1 MRGFWGRDAEDD
13 NEGVGMGLS
22 KSEESTWDMVG
33 RVRDDGD
40 SDSAEDSSMRLKWMR
55 RSESDD
61 SMCELRGR
69 VETDG
74 ASESSDL

>member
-1 MRGFWGRDAEDD
+1 MRVCWGRDVEDD
-13 NEGVGMGLS
+13 IEGVDMELS
-22 KSEESTWDMVG
+22 KSDESTCGMVG
-33 RVRDDGD
+33 RVQDDGD
-40 SDSAEDSSMRLKWMR
+40 SDSAEDSSMRLQWMR

-74 ASESSDL
+74 ASESSDR